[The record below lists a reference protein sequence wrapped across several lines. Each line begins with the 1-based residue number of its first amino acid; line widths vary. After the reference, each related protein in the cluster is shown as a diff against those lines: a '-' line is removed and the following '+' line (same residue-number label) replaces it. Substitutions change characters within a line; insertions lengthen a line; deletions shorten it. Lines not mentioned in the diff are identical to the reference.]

1 MKQTQKST
9 SKISVTKSFLSANI
23 RECLCVGTLTKKR
36 REDRTMQEDQQP
48 GPSQM
53 STLTHKSHTELR
65 QIWKHISSSPDIFH
79 PFSAA
84 VCAEWG
90 AGQAGSVCMFSYQAA
105 RHISLSNLTR
115 CSLICFGKND
125 KLGARWEK
133 ALKMRRLPRKSGVLA
148 GMHLLVYERLMT
160 VDSQLIVSSSTEL
173 ERQLA

>member
-1 MKQTQKST
+1 
-9 SKISVTKSFLSANI
+9 
-23 RECLCVGTLTKKR
+23 
-36 REDRTMQEDQQP
+36 
-48 GPSQM
+48 
-53 STLTHKSHTELR
+53 
-65 QIWKHISSSPDIFH
+65 
-79 PFSAA
+79 
-84 VCAEWG
+84 
-90 AGQAGSVCMFSYQAA
+90 MFSYQAA

-148 GMHLLVYERLMT
+148 GMHLLMT